1 MQPASARLLAPLP
14 LLIDTVLRCVYA
26 CPAASTSRAATAA
39 APPAEGEEARL
50 AGGGGGLGLG
60 VEANPH
66 PNPIRTLTLTTEPNP
81 NQARLGVE
89 EALEMINVMYAAL
102 PTRQAALGAREE
114 AEVDDA
120 DAEAEAEAEAEVDG
134 GGIADGAP
142 PLPPAPGGGALSAL
156 LDQLDDLERHLAAQH
171 NLREYGLLQAHA

>member
-1 MQPASARLLAPLP
+1 MDFLYLFDRGYSACIFDGAQIPA
-14 LLIDTVLRCVYA
+14 Y
-26 CPAASTSRAATAA
+26 
-39 APPAEGEEARL
+39 
-50 AGGGGGLGLG
+50 
-60 VEANPH
+60 
-66 PNPIRTLTLTTEPNP
+66 PNPNPSPDPDPDP

-114 AEVDDA
+114 AEVDADA
-120 DAEAEAEAEAEVDG
+120 DAGAEAEAEVDG